1 MVFWILEMLSY
12 HLFFQQCVPVLLWFP
27 SLAFPPPPG
36 LDAAGFD
43 RSGGFSFS
51 VLAAQEIPHRL
62 FYIAPEALLRASH
75 YARTLYLLVLLASF
89 APRLEHCWT
98 NSLFFFLFCLESRF
112 LYALLLYSMIVTP
125 ECFTVLF
132 FEYCI

>member
-43 RSGGFSFS
+43 RSGGFF
-51 VLAAQEIPHRL
+51 
-62 FYIAPEALLRASH
+62 
-75 YARTLYLLVLLASF
+75 
-89 APRLEHCWT
+89 
-98 NSLFFFLFCLESRF
+98 
-112 LYALLLYSMIVTP
+112 
-125 ECFTVLF
+125 
-132 FEYCI
+132 